1 MSRPT
6 PTPRA
11 AHASRAQLIR
21 PVVVL
26 VAICVV
32 AGVLLGVVHAVT
44 EPVAARVAEER
55 AQLTYRALM
64 PEAADFTPLA
74 CDVPGVTALLDA
86 KDANGRTIGHVVVAS
101 SKGYS
106 GQVPLAIAFDAAGT
120 VTAVTAMANGETP
133 GLGTRVA
140 EPQFVDQVVGRTAE
154 PLQVADIDVITG
166 ATISSKA
173 ALGAFNAA
181 TQAIRGLAGE
191 SDAGAADAAGGAGA
205 SDADEP
211 GQATTEGEA

>member
-6 PTPRA
+6 PTPRVA
-11 AHASRAQLIR
+11 RVSRAQLIR

-44 EPVAARVAEER
+44 EPVAAQVAEER

-86 KDANGRTIGHVVVAS
+86 KDADGRTIGHVVVAS

-140 EPQFVDQVVGRTAE
+140 EPQFVDQFVGRAAE
-154 PLQVADIDVITG
+154 PLQVTDIDVITG

-181 TQAIRGLAGE
+181 TQAIRGLA
-191 SDAGAADAAGGAGA
+191 DDGAADGPGAAGA

>member
-6 PTPRA
+6 PA
-11 AHASRAQLIR
+11 ARASRAQLIR

-32 AGVLLGVVHAVT
+32 AGVLLGAVHAVT
-44 EPVAARVAEER
+44 EPVAAQVAEER
-55 AQLTYRALM
+55 AQLTYRTLM

-86 KDANGRTIGHVVVAS
+86 KDVDGRTIGHVVVAS

-140 EPQFVDQVVGRTAE
+140 EPQFVDQFVGRAAE

-181 TQAIRGLAGE
+181 TQAIRGLA
-191 SDAGAADAAGGAGA
+191 DDGAADGPGAAGA